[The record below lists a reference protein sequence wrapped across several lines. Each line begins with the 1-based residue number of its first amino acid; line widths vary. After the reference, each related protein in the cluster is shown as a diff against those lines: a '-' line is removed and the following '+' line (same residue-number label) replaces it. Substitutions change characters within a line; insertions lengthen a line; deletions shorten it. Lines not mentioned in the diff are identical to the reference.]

1 LNYDPK
7 FHLRYRLDPIDLYVR
22 HTSAF
27 CNSILRRILPWIEPT
42 RYDKTLRMFD
52 NYDELWAPTVGRKSE
67 SSWIA
72 AARAAFSRCKD
83 AIVAASADFRA
94 GISSAFGCVSGSLET
109 NWGKQ
114 AASSCAVALST
125 LALLLVDQFLG
136 CPYLMFAYIL
146 PILFVTAKFG
156 RTAALGAAVLS
167 SLCAAFFLIEPK
179 FSLEIESSED
189 LIAWLSF
196 CVTALLISQF
206 SGKRYVRGP
215 IL

>member
-27 CNSILRRILPWIEPT
+27 CNSILRHILPWMEPT
-42 RYDKTLRMFD
+42 RYDKTLKMFE
-52 NYDELWAPTVGRKSE
+52 NYDELWAPTAGRKAE
-67 SSWIA
+67 GSWIA
-72 AARAAFSRCKD
+72 WARAALSQSKR
-83 AIVAASADFRA
+83 AIVSAAA
-94 GISSAFGCVSGSLET
+94 GVSSAFGRLPDSFET

-114 AASSCAVALST
+114 AASGCVVALST
-125 LALLLVDQFLG
+125 LALLGVDQFLDS
-136 CPYLMFAYIL
+136 PYLMFAYVL
-146 PILFVTAKFG
+146 PILFVAGRFG
-156 RTAALGAAVLS
+156 KTAALSAAVLS
-167 SLCAAFFLIEPK
+167 SICAVFFLIEPK

-189 LIAWLSF
+189 FVAWLSF
-196 CVTALLISQF
+196 CCTALLISQF